1 MCDFSKVIISREQ
14 LDKRISEIARDVSG
28 CYANVADKD
37 KIAFI
42 WLLEGARKF
51 AESLVAKIDFKV
63 EVYSIRASS
72 YKDLH
77 VSSGKVEISGELPD
91 LRGKRVLLIDDILDT
106 GLTAK
111 TLIAELKSRGASE
124 VKTCFLLNKISK
136 NRGSVKPDF
145 QGFEIPDEYVVG
157 FGMDSAGL
165 YRELPYICVLQ

>member
-1 MCDFSKVIISREQ
+1 MCDFSRVIISKEQ
-14 LDKRISEIARDVSG
+14 LDKRISEIACDISA

-37 KIAFI
+37 KIVFI

-51 AESLVAKIDFKV
+51 AESLLAKLDFEV
-63 EVYSIRASS
+63 GVYSIRASS
-72 YKDLH
+72 YKDSH
-77 VSSGKVEISGELPD
+77 ISSGNVEISGELPD
-91 LRGKRVLLIDDILDT
+91 VKGRRILLIDDILDT

-111 TLIAELKSRGASE
+111 TLIAELKTRGASE

-136 NRGSVKPDF
+136 NLGSVKPDF

-165 YRELPYICVLQ
+165 YRDLPDICVLQ